1 MTNHPLTSSAARL
14 RPSRDSKTLE
24 HRVELFTPWCP
35 ERDVELTGVVRAPG
49 IEIPE
54 GVVLGVAGDLRL
66 ESAGP
71 IVMAEA
77 PRLIRPRIPRPS
89 HLLVLR
95 AEDWVE
101 FAGRRYDEPA
111 EILVSTWERQRAGMP
126 IRILIHPW
134 QQAA

>member
-1 MTNHPLTSSAARL
+1 MTNHPLTASADCL

-24 HRVELFTPWCP
+24 HRVELFTPWRP

-66 ESAGP
+66 ESSGP
-71 IVMAEA
+71 IVVAEA

-101 FAGRRYDEPA
+101 YAGRRYDEPT
-111 EILVSTWERQRAGMP
+111 EVLVSTWERQRAGMP

-134 QQAA
+134 RLAA